1 MSNDVIYTD
10 DEGVDHVIERKI
22 PGSVLNKMH
31 AVLEMLNLPITH
43 DENFTDTPKRF
54 LKYLQHYTQPY
65 DPEKDLGVTFPLSRP
80 RQRVVDRAMVVQVG
94 IPYRAVCA
102 HHLLPVLGTAHVGY
116 IPADRVVGLSK
127 LSRIVYGFSHAMPS
141 LQEDVCD
148 EITEALRHYLKPVG
162 AMCVIEAE
170 HGCMAARGVEEATG
184 CVQTVTSS
192 IKGVFIENAEARE
205 EFYHLVQRGS

>member
-1 MSNDVIYTD
+1 MA
-10 DEGVDHVIERKI
+10 I
-22 PGSVLNKMH
+22 PTSVKNKMYD
-31 AVLEMLNLPITH
+31 VLWALNLPVDR
-43 DENFTDTPKRF
+43 DENFVNTPERF
-54 LKYLQHYTQPY
+54 LNYLKHYNQAY
-65 DPEKDLGVTFPLSRP
+65 DVKKDLGVTFPLRRSRTT
-80 RQRVVDRAMVVQVG
+80 VVDRAMVVQVG

-116 IPADRVVGLSK
+116 IPQERVVGLSK
-127 LSRIVYGFSHAMPS
+127 LSRIVYGFSHALPS

-148 EITEALRHYLKPVG
+148 EITEALMTHLEPVG

-192 IKGVFIENAEARE
+192 IKGIFVNNHEARE
-205 EFYHLVQRGS
+205 EFYHLVNRGTT